1 MPGLVA
7 LEDWLACDAS
17 AVYRKGLSGAD
28 QPVPVDDAGLGH
40 RVADLG
46 GRSHG
51 DGKHGAIRS
60 LPFARNVHRGGAA
73 VSRVVVVDRAG
84 RRGWRRGRVQ
94 AAAGLAA
101 SSGAGR
107 QACSRSGAY
116 RFSDSRTCSMTGSF
130 TAAHLFYLVHSI
142 WWTLVLSAL
151 AFVLGSI
158 GGFGVMLAR
167 ISPRRWLSRPAMVYI
182 EAIQGIPLLILL
194 FIVYF
199 GLSVYGFQV
208 PALVAAG
215 LALMVY
221 TSAYLGDIWRGCID
235 AMPKPQ
241 WEAAECLS
249 LTRWQTLR
257 LVIIPQALRLAL
269 PPTLRFL
276 VQVIKMTSLAS
287 VIGFVELTRA
297 GQIINNSL
305 FQPFLVFGLV
315 EAFYFALCYPLS
327 RWSQS
332 MEKKLNV
339 GNR

>member
-1 MPGLVA
+1 MI
-7 LEDWLACDAS
+7 
-17 AVYRKGLSGAD
+17 
-28 QPVPVDDAGLGH
+28 
-40 RVADLG
+40 G
-46 GRSHG
+46 G
-51 DGKHGAIRS
+51 
-60 LPFARNVHRGGAA
+60 
-73 VSRVVVVDRAG
+73 
-84 RRGWRRGRVQ
+84 
-94 AAAGLAA
+94 
-101 SSGAGR
+101 
-107 QACSRSGAY
+107 
-116 RFSDSRTCSMTGSF
+116 F
-130 TAAHLFYLVHSI
+130 TMAHLLYLVQSI

-158 GGFGVMLAR
+158 GGFGIMLAR
-167 ISPRRWLSRPAMVYI
+167 ISPRRWLRRTALVYI

-215 LALMVY
+215 MALMVY
-221 TSAYLGDIWRGCID
+221 TSAYLGDIWRGCVE

-249 LTRWQTLR
+249 LSRWQTLR
-257 LVIIPQALRLAL
+257 LVIIPQAMRLAL
-269 PPTLRFL
+269 PPTVGFL

-297 GQIINNSL
+297 GQIIDNSI

-315 EAFYFALCYPLS
+315 GAFYFILCYPLS

-332 MEKKLNV
+332 MESKLNV

>member
-1 MPGLVA
+1 
-7 LEDWLACDAS
+7 
-17 AVYRKGLSGAD
+17 
-28 QPVPVDDAGLGH
+28 
-40 RVADLG
+40 
-46 GRSHG
+46 
-51 DGKHGAIRS
+51 
-60 LPFARNVHRGGAA
+60 
-73 VSRVVVVDRAG
+73 
-84 RRGWRRGRVQ
+84 
-94 AAAGLAA
+94 
-101 SSGAGR
+101 
-107 QACSRSGAY
+107 
-116 RFSDSRTCSMTGSF
+116 MTGGF
-130 TAAHLFYLVHSI
+130 TTAHLFYLVHSI

-269 PPTLRFL
+269 PPTVGFL

-297 GQIINNSL
+297 GQIINNSI

-315 EAFYFALCYPLS
+315 GVFYFALCYPLS

>member
-1 MPGLVA
+1 M
-7 LEDWLACDAS
+7 
-17 AVYRKGLSGAD
+17 SG
-28 QPVPVDDAGLGH
+28 G
-40 RVADLG
+40 
-46 GRSHG
+46 
-51 DGKHGAIRS
+51 
-60 LPFARNVHRGGAA
+60 
-73 VSRVVVVDRAG
+73 
-84 RRGWRRGRVQ
+84 
-94 AAAGLAA
+94 
-101 SSGAGR
+101 
-107 QACSRSGAY
+107 
-116 RFSDSRTCSMTGSF
+116 F
-130 TAAHLFYLVHSI
+130 TTAHLFYLVHSI
-142 WWTLVLSAL
+142 WWTLALSAL

-167 ISPRRWLSRPAMVYI
+167 ISKRRWLSRPAMVYI

-199 GLSVYGFQV
+199 GFSVYGFEV

-215 LALMVY
+215 FALMVY

-257 LVIIPQALRLAL
+257 LVIIPRALRLAL
-269 PPTLRFL
+269 PPTVGFL

-297 GQIINNSL
+297 GQIINNSI

-315 EAFYFALCYPLS
+315 GVFYFALCYPLS

>member
-1 MPGLVA
+1 M
-7 LEDWLACDAS
+7 
-17 AVYRKGLSGAD
+17 SG
-28 QPVPVDDAGLGH
+28 G
-40 RVADLG
+40 
-46 GRSHG
+46 
-51 DGKHGAIRS
+51 
-60 LPFARNVHRGGAA
+60 
-73 VSRVVVVDRAG
+73 
-84 RRGWRRGRVQ
+84 
-94 AAAGLAA
+94 
-101 SSGAGR
+101 
-107 QACSRSGAY
+107 
-116 RFSDSRTCSMTGSF
+116 F
-130 TAAHLFYLVHSI
+130 TSAHLFYLVHSI
-142 WWTLVLSAL
+142 WWTLALSAL

-167 ISPRRWLSRPAMVYI
+167 ISERRWLNRPAMVYI

-199 GLSVYGFQV
+199 GFSVYGFEV

-215 LALMVY
+215 FALMVY

-269 PPTLRFL
+269 PPTVGFL

-297 GQIINNSL
+297 GQIINNSI

-315 EAFYFALCYPLS
+315 GIFYFALCYPLS

>member
-1 MPGLVA
+1 M
-7 LEDWLACDAS
+7 
-17 AVYRKGLSGAD
+17 SG
-28 QPVPVDDAGLGH
+28 G
-40 RVADLG
+40 
-46 GRSHG
+46 
-51 DGKHGAIRS
+51 
-60 LPFARNVHRGGAA
+60 
-73 VSRVVVVDRAG
+73 
-84 RRGWRRGRVQ
+84 
-94 AAAGLAA
+94 
-101 SSGAGR
+101 
-107 QACSRSGAY
+107 
-116 RFSDSRTCSMTGSF
+116 F
-130 TAAHLFYLVHSI
+130 TTAHLFYLVHSI
-142 WWTLVLSAL
+142 WWTLALSAL

-167 ISPRRWLSRPAMVYI
+167 ISKRRWLSRPAMVYI

-199 GLSVYGFQV
+199 GFSVYGFEV

-215 LALMVY
+215 FALMVY

-269 PPTLRFL
+269 PPTVGFL

-297 GQIINNSL
+297 GQIINNSI

-315 EAFYFALCYPLS
+315 GVFYFALCYPLS